1 MQQENPS
8 ANISSEQDAQ
18 QDTQQDTQRD
28 TQQDAQQD
36 TQRAPQQ
43 DEQKLFPVVALGA
56 SAGGVTALQRFFAPI
71 PADSGVAFVV
81 VMHLAPNFESHLAAV
96 LQPFT
101 PMPVHQVTETT
112 LLKPDC
118 VYVVPPN
125 SNLDTADG
133 SLFLAPIEEHR
144 SEQRPIDHFFRSL
157 SASHEARSI
166 CVILSGTGSDGT
178 LGLRSIKEAGG
189 LTVAQDP
196 ADAEYSTMPQSAI
209 ASGAVELVLP
219 AADMG
224 GKLLEYIRNA
234 WQPQPRPEEEEAPLS
249 EREIVQRIL
258 TQVRVRT
265 GYDFTRYKQS
275 TLLRRIRRR
284 MQLHG
289 FLSFNPYLE
298 FVREHADEAQVLF
311 SDFLITVTNFFR
323 DREAFVALEQ
333 DVIPELFRGKLSD
346 EQVRIWVAGCATG
359 EEAYSIGM
367 LLLEHAHQINQ
378 PPGIQIFATDL
389 SETALRQARE
399 GVYPDSIEIDVSPAR
414 LARFFTKEQGGY
426 RVRQE
431 LRDIILFAPHS
442 LLKDPPFSKIDLLS
456 CRNVLIYLQRSI
468 QQQIFEL
475 FHYAMRPGGYLFLG
489 SAETMEDARFFRD
502 INRRHG
508 LFQRQAV
515 TSSELRLPALPLALP
530 APLIIPHTQQAESQ
544 RLGGYEKV
552 YVQLME
558 RYGPPSLVVDADY
571 NISYFAEG
579 VSRYLHQPRGEPT
592 NNVLRRVREELRV
605 ELTTALF
612 RAFEHHESSQ
622 SMPVVLRLGDIPRAV
637 MVEVRPALEPDM
649 RGYALILFHESTP
662 HDPGI
667 QDVLISSRQVVTAL
681 EEELQEVRRRL
692 QITVE
697 QYETTKEEMRAAN
710 EELQSMNE
718 ELRSTA
724 EELETSK
731 EELQSINEELLT
743 VNQENKSKI
752 DELSQLTNDL
762 QNLLASTDI
771 GTLFLDRDLRIKR
784 FTPRIGDVFNVLASD
799 RGRPLAH
806 ITHKLHYDDLFKDAA
821 TVLQTL
827 VPIEQEAGSEDNRWY
842 VIRILPYR
850 TADDRIDGVVMTLV
864 DITRHRR

>member
-1 MQQENPS
+1 MQQQNPS
-8 ANISSEQDAQ
+8 ANTPAGQNGQPLEPHAQ
-18 QDTQQDTQRD
+18 
-28 TQQDAQQD
+28 A
-36 TQRAPQQ
+36 
-43 DEQKLFPVVALGA
+43 LFPVVALGA
-56 SAGGVTALQRFFAPI
+56 SAGGVPALQRFFAPI
-71 PADSGVAFVV
+71 PPDSGVAFVV

-96 LQPFT
+96 LQPST
-101 PMPVHQVTETT
+101 KMPVYQVNETVE
-112 LLKPDC
+112 LKPDC

-125 SNLDTADG
+125 HNLATADG
-133 SLFLAPIEEHR
+133 SLLVLPMEEER
-144 SEQRPIDHFFRSL
+144 SERGPIDYFFRSL
-157 SASHEARSI
+157 AASHEVRAI
-166 CVILSGTGSDGT
+166 CVVLSGTGSDGT
-178 LGLRSIKEAGG
+178 LGLRRVKEVGG

-196 ADAEYSTMPQSAI
+196 ADAEYDAMPQSAI

-219 AADMG
+219 AAEMG
-224 GKLLEYIRNA
+224 ARLLGYIGNT
-234 WQPQPRPEEEEAPLS
+234 WQTQPAQEEEETPVD
-249 EREIVQRIL
+249 ERDVVQRIL

-289 FLSFNPYLE
+289 FVSLNHYLD
-298 FVREHADEAQVLF
+298 FVREHADEAQTLF

-323 DREAFVALEQ
+323 DRDAFAALEQ
-333 DVIPELFRGKLSD
+333 DVIPELFRDKLSD
-346 EQVRIWVAGCATG
+346 DQVRVWVAGCATG
-359 EEAYSIGM
+359 EEAYSIAI
-367 LLLEHAHQINQ
+367 LLLEYAHQLNQ
-378 PPGIQIFATDL
+378 PPSIQIFATDL
-389 SETALRQARE
+389 SDAALRQARE

-414 LARFFTKEQGGY
+414 LTRFFSREQGGY

-475 FHYAMRPGGYLFLG
+475 FHYAMRPSGYLFLG
-489 SAETMEDARFFRD
+489 SAETMEDSRFFRD
-502 INRRHG
+502 LNRRHG
-508 LFQRQAV
+508 IFQRQAI
-515 TSSELRLPALPLALP
+515 TPSELRLPALPLALP
-530 APLIIPHTQQAESQ
+530 APLLAPQPAQTEPQ
-544 RLGGYEKV
+544 RAGGYEKV

-571 NISYFAEG
+571 NIIYFAEG

-612 RAFEHHESSQ
+612 RAFERQESSQ
-622 SMPVVLRLGDIPRAV
+622 SMPVVVRLNDAARAV
-637 MVEVRPALEPDM
+637 TVEARPALEPELK
-649 RGYALILFHESTP
+649 GFALVLFYESAT
-662 HDPGI
+662 HDAGME
-667 QDVLISSRQVVTAL
+667 DVLLSSRQVVTAL

-692 QITVE
+692 QVTVE

-752 DELSQLTNDL
+752 DELSQLTSDL

-771 GTLFLDRDLRIKR
+771 GTLFLDRELRIKR
-784 FTPRIGDVFNVLASD
+784 FTPRISDVFNVLASD

-806 ITHKLHYDDLFKDAA
+806 ITHKLRYDSLFKDAA

-842 VIRILPYR
+842 AIRILPYR
-850 TADDRIDGVVMTLV
+850 TADDRIDGVVITLV
-864 DITRHRR
+864 DITRHRRQDGA